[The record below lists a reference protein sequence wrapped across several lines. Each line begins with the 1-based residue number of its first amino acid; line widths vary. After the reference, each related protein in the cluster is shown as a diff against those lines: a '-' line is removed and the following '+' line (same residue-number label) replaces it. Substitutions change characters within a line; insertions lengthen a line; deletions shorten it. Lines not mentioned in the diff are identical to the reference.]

1 LIYLIDLTLYP
12 AIPLGWQDLQPPLAV
27 DFIIHPF
34 EIRQFMTISEKIDNS
49 ANHTRF
55 TLYKEGLLYKFY
67 NEDAM
72 VFVKNIREYKVSKNF
87 VKSVGEDVYSIGFPV
102 SEIKKGSLS
111 VANILEKIGANGFE
125 VSEGNIVYLLN
136 DMVTKNDYEA
146 WKKTIQERYVGIVKQ
161 PSTQYQRSN
170 LCRSNN
176 INDKKF

>member
-1 LIYLIDLTLYP
+1 LIDLTLYP

-102 SEIKKGSLS
+102 SESRK
-111 VANILEKIGANGFE
+111 V
-125 VSEGNIVYLLN
+125 V
-136 DMVTKNDYEA
+136 
-146 WKKTIQERYVGIVKQ
+146 
-161 PSTQYQRSN
+161 
-170 LCRSNN
+170 
-176 INDKKF
+176 